1 MIMRYK
7 LLVAFVGALTVSAT
21 IFLLFSYYSLHSGYF
36 SGVSRDDMKKALA
49 QGEMLLTEMDEETL
63 RISRCEMGMSVLQVL
78 EADYKDMDFAV
89 LDSGNWETIAKIPVI
104 LDEAE
109 LLSAINGQNESC
121 GEYVVAATAVRKES
135 HTSYLICFVNR
146 TQFEAMSYEF
156 NMPRARGILGK
167 LAVVGV
173 VITLIIVG
181 VAIYIIQREYE
192 EKERLEKSRKELI
205 SNLSHDLRTPL
216 SSVLGYSEMLKNG
229 IYDDETEKQQYIDI
243 IHRKSVYMEKLLS
256 ELLEYSRL
264 ELGTMRLQKQK
275 MDITELIREV
285 LIEYLPELEKN
296 QYELVLEI
304 PEESITG
311 NWDKEKLGRV
321 FRNLMDNAL
330 KYGMDGK
337 KLRIAVE
344 KREQQVSIEIQDFGK
359 GIPEKEIPH
368 VTKQFYRADHARNS
382 KQGGMGLGLFIV
394 QEIIKLHGGNFSI
407 ESKEQQGMKAGMR
420 IPIER

>member
-49 QGEMLLTEMDEETL
+49 QGEMFLTEMDEETL

-192 EKERLEKSRKELI
+192 EK
-205 SNLSHDLRTPL
+205 
-216 SSVLGYSEMLKNG
+216 
-229 IYDDETEKQQYIDI
+229 
-243 IHRKSVYMEKLLS
+243 

-420 IPIER
+420 IPIEREIVNQKGL